1 MGESD
6 AIQALATISL
16 ALILFAIFCYWVGY
30 SDAVRKL
37 KGGGQIEGM
46 KKARN
51 EAATSKTSIQKL
63 ISKHSLTRLG
73 VKSK

>member
-1 MGESD
+1 MSESD
-6 AIQALATISL
+6 TIQALVTISF
-16 ALILFAIFCYWVGY
+16 ALILLAICCYWVGY
-30 SDAVRKL
+30 TDAVKKMR
-37 KGGGQIEGM
+37 GGGQIESM

-73 VKSK
+73 AKSK

>member
-1 MGESD
+1 MSESD
-6 AIQALATISL
+6 AIQALVTISF
-16 ALILFAIFCYWVGY
+16 ALILLAIFCYWVGY
-30 SDAVRKL
+30 SDAVKKL
-37 KGGGQIEGM
+37 KGGGQIESM

-63 ISKHSLTRLG
+63 ISKQSLTRLG